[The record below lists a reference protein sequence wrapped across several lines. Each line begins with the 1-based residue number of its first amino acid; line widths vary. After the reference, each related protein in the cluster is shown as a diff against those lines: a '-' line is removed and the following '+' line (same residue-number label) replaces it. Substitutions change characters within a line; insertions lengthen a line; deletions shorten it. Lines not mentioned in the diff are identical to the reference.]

1 MGLRQ
6 GTVASFFFDML
17 AMDVME
23 PFSLLEA
30 IATLLHTTTQYISN
44 DERKPRSDP
53 SLDLRRALFFNITTF
68 SPKVR
73 RFPRPRIMPV
83 GHLHESSQPNASP
96 KILMINFRLR
106 GHFHPHSSSPAIFP
120 SRHTCISPLSHSTNV
135 RELNRVVV
143 LAPNPNYRRGR
154 PLARD
159 APRFRL
165 QLPWPHLHVPL
176 CFFVRVEAERREIRF
191 LAGDAVGALDG
202 CRGRYWV
209 GC

>member
-83 GHLHESSQPNASP
+83 GHLHESSQTSRIAQQPNASP
-96 KILMINFRLR
+96 KILMINFRPPR
-106 GHFHPHSSSPAIFP
+106 TFP
-120 SRHTCISPLSHSTNV
+120 SPLFLTSYFSIQTYLHIPTLAFSKRTQAKP
-135 RELNRVVV
+135 RCGPRTESELQT
-143 LAPNPNYRRGR
+143 G
-154 PLARD
+154 
-159 APRFRL
+159 
-165 QLPWPHLHVPL
+165 
-176 CFFVRVEAERREIRF
+176 
-191 LAGDAVGALDG
+191 
-202 CRGRYWV
+202 
-209 GC
+209 